1 MYSSTISAR
10 KIEHIESSKGIKFH
24 RYTPTQSLDL
34 AAYISERHAQGQ
46 VLDSNNNYIRKAD
59 AEFVWNER
67 YLCQL
72 DFRYFTRY
80 CQIIRDGSVG
90 GGIGSLDLWESQEI
104 LLNLLARTEES
115 NVETHERYCFKD
127 VASCLC
133 DGICIVDNKGG
144 RQLGHTAVSRA
155 LTWHRVMLY
164 PHTRAAAVSVDDDK
178 LHKMVE
184 ADELIY
190 NNLPFFLKPEI
201 VYREKEQHFNFNIG
215 SSLIYQTSEQKSG
228 SGATVGIGTGG
239 QFDISHLTE
248 VSSYR
253 YAHML
258 ELDFFPTLPRNPYTL
273 CIMETTPLGRGNWW
287 HEFSE
292 KVRNHKIPR
301 WRYLYIPF
309 YAEPKKYRA
318 HAPENWQPDE
328 TTKVMASNVYETSE
342 EFTGKK
348 VTLSREQMYWWEQ
361 QYRGA
366 LEGGRLNLFLSNY
379 SITPQQS
386 FQHTTVSAVSVDVLD
401 WMRSTTR
408 KGATYVMDG
417 L

>member
-1 MYSSTISAR
+1 MYSASISNL
-10 KIEHIESSKGIKFH
+10 KIERIEKRLHTKIH
-24 RYTPTQSLDL
+24 RYTPKESLEL
-34 AAYISERHAQGQ
+34 ASYLETRRQEGN
-46 VLDSNNNYIRKAD
+46 LFDSNGNFIRKFDAD
-59 AEFVWNER
+59 FIGGER
-67 YLCQL
+67 VLCQQ

-104 LLNLLARTEES
+104 LINLLAKIEER
-115 NVETHERYCFKD
+115 NVETHRRYCFRD
-127 VASCLC
+127 VQSCLC
-133 DGICIVDNKGG
+133 DGILIVDNKGG

-155 LTWHRVMLY
+155 LTWHRLMLY

-190 NNLPFFLKPEI
+190 DNLPFFLKPEI

-215 SSLIYQTSEQKSG
+215 TSLIYQTSEQKSG

-239 QFDISHLTE
+239 QFDVSHLTE

-301 WRYLYIPF
+301 WKYLYIPF

-318 HAPENWQPDE
+318 HPPEGWVPNE
-328 TTKVMASNVYETSE
+328 TTIAMAANVYDTSE

-361 QYRGA
+361 QYNGA
-366 LEGGRLNLFLSNY
+366 LEAGRLNLFLSNY

-386 FQHTTVSAVSVDVLD
+386 FQHTSVSAVSVAVLD
-401 WMRSTTR
+401 WMRSTA
-408 KGATYVMDG
+408 KQGATYTLEG